1 MGLMKF
7 SNDGLKQIKEIFHSS
22 LNNDKIL
29 TKSANNAYMT
39 DLLQAVINSGK
50 TIKSIPI
57 YDNWVE
63 VDTVDDLKSSNTIL
77 RLKSIS
83 KNQ

>member
-1 MGLMKF
+1 
-7 SNDGLKQIKEIFHSS
+7 
-22 LNNDKIL
+22 
-29 TKSANNAYMT
+29 MT
-39 DLLQAVINSGK
+39 DLLQAVINAGK

-63 VDTVDDLKSSNTIL
+63 VDTVDDLKSSDTIL